1 MQVLGLNLN
10 TECISVCNNA
20 TWAIGE
26 LSLQL
31 GKEMQPNLQL
41 VLSQLIENINRQV
54 CLLYVR
60 GIQCQ
65 WCALIGLRTPPR
77 LCLRT
82 QPSPLA
88 G

>member
-54 CLLYVR
+54 CLPCMT
-60 GIQCQ
+60 GMQC
-65 WCALIGLRTPPR
+65 
-77 LCLRT
+77 
-82 QPSPLA
+82 
-88 G
+88 